1 MKTAVVGATGMVG
14 RTMMKV
20 LEERNFPVSQ
30 LLPAASEKSVGK
42 EVIFNGKP
50 VKVVSVME
58 AVEAKPE
65 FAIFSAG
72 ASTSKEWAPQFAK
85 NGTVVIDN
93 SSYWRMFQNIP
104 LVVPEINSHVIKKG
118 DRIIANPNCST
129 IQMVMALAP
138 LHRKYKIKRLVI
150 ATYQSVTGTGVKAVT
165 QMENERAGIK
175 GEMAYAHQIDKNCFP
190 HGGTFQSDGYT
201 TEEQKLLDETRK
213 ILEDQTIQVTATVVR
228 IPVVGGHSEAVNI
241 EFEKDFK
248 IDDVIHL
255 LNKFPGVVVYDNPAE
270 NKYPMP
276 ILAHNKDEVFV
287 GRIRRDLSKEKCLN
301 LWIVSD
307 NIRKGAA
314 TNAVQIAEY
323 MAENKLILI
332 PESWRVHNK
341 KICLKFIDC
350 RDRSERMVET
360 GLRRMVE
367 TGLRPVSTDV

>member
-1 MKTAVVGATGMVG
+1 MKAAVVGATGMVG
-14 RTMMKV
+14 RTMIKV
-20 LEERNFPVSQ
+20 LEERNFPLSQ

-42 EVIFNGKP
+42 EVIFKGKP
-50 VKVVSVME
+50 IKVISVIE
-58 AVEAKPE
+58 VVESKPE

-72 ASTSKEWAPQFAK
+72 ASTSGEWAPVFAK

-93 SSYWRMFQNIP
+93 SSFWRMYKNVP
-104 LVVPEINSHVIKKG
+104 LIVPEINSHVIKKG

-138 LHRKYKIKRLVI
+138 LHRKYKIKRLVV

-175 GEMAYAHQIDKNCFP
+175 GDMAYVYQIDKNCFP

-241 EFEKDFK
+241 EFEKDFE
-248 IDDVIHL
+248 IEDVIQSL
-255 LNKFPGVVVYDNPAE
+255 SKFPGVVVYDNPAE

-287 GRIRRDLSKEKCLN
+287 GRIRRDFSKEKCLN

-323 MAENKLILI
+323 MAENKLY
-332 PESWRVHNK
+332 
-341 KICLKFIDC
+341 
-350 RDRSERMVET
+350 
-360 GLRRMVE
+360 
-367 TGLRPVSTDV
+367 

>member
-1 MKTAVVGATGMVG
+1 MMKTAVVGATGMVG

-30 LLPAASEKSVGK
+30 LIPAASERSVGK
-42 EVIFNGKP
+42 EVIFKGKA

-58 AVEAKPE
+58 AVEARPE

-72 ASTSKEWAPQFAK
+72 ASTSREWAPVFAK

-93 SSYWRMFQNIP
+93 SSFWRMDKTIP
-104 LVVPEINSHVIKKG
+104 LIVPEINSHVIKKG

-129 IQMVMALAP
+129 IQLVMAMAP

-150 ATYQSVTGTGVKAVT
+150 ATYQSVTGTGVKAVA
-165 QMENERAGIK
+165 QMENERKGIK
-175 GEMAYAHQIDKNCFP
+175 GEMVYAHPIDKNCFP
-190 HGGTFQSDGYT
+190 HAGSFQPDGYT

-213 ILEDQTIQVTATVVR
+213 ILEDQTILVTATVVR

-241 EFEKDFK
+241 EFEKDFD
-248 IDDVIHL
+248 IDDVRL
-255 LNKFPGVVVYDNPAE
+255 LLSRFPGVVVYDNPSE
-270 NKYPMP
+270 NIYPMP
-276 ILAHNKDEVFV
+276 IIAHNRDEVFV

-314 TNAVQIAEY
+314 TNAIQIAEY
-323 MAENKLILI
+323 MTANKLYTKQ
-332 PESWRVHNK
+332 ESLGVR
-341 KICLKFIDC
+341 
-350 RDRSERMVET
+350 
-360 GLRRMVE
+360 
-367 TGLRPVSTDV
+367 

>member
-20 LEERNFPVSQ
+20 LEERNFPVTQ
-30 LLPAASEKSVGK
+30 LLPAASIRSVGK
-42 EVIFNGKP
+42 EVIFRGKA
-50 VKVVSVME
+50 VKVVSVMD
-58 AVEAKPE
+58 AVEARPE

-72 ASTSKEWAPQFAK
+72 ASTSKEWAPVFAK

-93 SSYWRMFQNIP
+93 SSYWRMDKNVP

-129 IQMVMALAP
+129 IQMVMTLAP
-138 LHRKYKIKRLVI
+138 LHRKYKIKRLVV

-175 GEMAYAHQIDKNCFP
+175 GEMAYAYQIDKNCFP
-190 HGGTFQSDGYT
+190 HGGSFQPDGYT
-201 TEEQKLLDETRK
+201 TEEQKLIDETRK
-213 ILEDQTIQVTATVVR
+213 ILEDQSIMVTATVVR
-228 IPVVGGHSEAVNI
+228 IPVTGGHSEAVNI
-241 EFEKDFK
+241 EFETDFN
-248 IDDVIHL
+248 IEDVRNLISQ
-255 LNKFPGVVVYDNPAE
+255 FPGNVVYDNPAE

-276 ILAHNKDEVFV
+276 ILAYNRDEVFV

-323 MAENKLILI
+323 MVANK
-332 PESWRVHNK
+332 
-341 KICLKFIDC
+341 
-350 RDRSERMVET
+350 MY
-360 GLRRMVE
+360 
-367 TGLRPVSTDV
+367 